1 MAAGGKTTINQKEM
15 VFTCIKQEIL
25 VPKELPAGDVLGNR
39 NTNEITSLSF
49 NYTVSDQNDSRCKI
63 KII

>member
-39 NTNEITSLSF
+39 NTNEITSLA
-49 NYTVSDQNDSRCKI
+49 TRMIVAVK
-63 KII
+63 